1 MISKSDNFSTA
12 YLNHPYG
19 SGIGTGGFNNF
30 SEESFDWR
38 GILGS
43 HPSVATPAWTTLS
56 SSLRGTGGEG
66 DDDIFNDDV
75 VLPKNCLEVENAR
88 YGRLPCVNDD
98 DERLRNRM
106 AAVQDDLVAIL
117 QDAVGVG

>member
-1 MISKSDNFSTA
+1 M
-12 YLNHPYG
+12 
-19 SGIGTGGFNNF
+19 
-30 SEESFDWR
+30 ESFDWR

-75 VLPKNCLEVENAR
+75 VLPKSCLEVENAR
-88 YGRLPCVNDD
+88 YGRPPCVNDD